1 MAPHSTTLAWRIPWM
16 EEPGGLQSM
25 GSQRVGHDWA
35 TSLSLITFMHWR
47 RKWQPTPV
55 FLPGESQR
63 RGSLVGCRLWASL
76 KKPLLSQYIWCDF
89 WIALYWQP
97 VVNFQFWHFID
108 ANKAWSPSV
117 CPVFPP
123 RMYQCAPAPV
133 FTVGTRPRHCYRCCR
148 QSHWPHPA
156 SALMQQTW
164 FCLVVASLFHL
175 MGSRWQ
181 WFVNPLWQPL
191 LYVSRGILMIW
202 QNHKEWFKPSLF
214 KWQPPPGFLPG
225 ESHGQ
230 RSLAGYSPRV
240 AKSQTQLSDFTSLH
254 FTSCMDV
261 RVGL

>member
-1 MAPHSTTLAWRIPWM
+1 
-16 EEPGGLQSM
+16 
-25 GSQRVGHDWA
+25 
-35 TSLSLITFMHWR
+35 MHWR
-47 RKWQPTPV
+47 RNWQPTPV
-55 FLPGESQR
+55 FLPGESQG

-230 RSLAGYSPRV
+230 RNVVGCSPWGHTEWDTTE
-240 AKSQTQLSDFTSLH
+240 ATCTAQNKL
-254 FTSCMDV
+254 
-261 RVGL
+261 